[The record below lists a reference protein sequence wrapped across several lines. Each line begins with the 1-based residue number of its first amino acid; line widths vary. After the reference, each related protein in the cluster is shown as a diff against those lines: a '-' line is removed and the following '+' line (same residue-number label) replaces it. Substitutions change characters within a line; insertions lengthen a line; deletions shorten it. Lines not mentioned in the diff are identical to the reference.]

1 MGRKKIKIANI
12 VNNRQKHITF
22 MRRKAGIIKKCH
34 ELAILC
40 NARVMLMVWDE
51 EADCHVYATESADKL
66 MQAYEAAY
74 LGVGDRRLAEYEV
87 EQVGEG
93 SEDLVVKRVSGG
105 QPFMRDRYI
114 PRSIVGGAGGG
125 SGTMG
130 MSAGIAA
137 QQLFSGCS
145 TPNTLSPVSY
155 TDLSPD
161 LFRPPSLLFDLEHH
175 RRRNKQRPLVARP
188 TAGAEHHGQQSQGQA
203 QSDGHTLFPDTA
215 SFDFFLNSTLP
226 AFASPAAPVST
237 AATSTMHSRLNN
249 ATSPLLSPITD
260 GPSSEADS
268 PLKDKDS
275 GNLTF
280 CKALFDDDAF
290 LRDILNT
297 DF

>member
-1 MGRKKIKIANI
+1 
-12 VNNRQKHITF
+12 
-22 MRRKAGIIKKCH
+22 
-34 ELAILC
+34 
-40 NARVMLMVWDE
+40 MVWDE

-114 PRSIVGGAGGG
+114 PRSIVGGAN
-125 SGTMG
+125 SGNGAVG
-130 MSAGIAA
+130 MSTSIAA

-145 TPNTLSPVSY
+145 TPSTLGPVSY

-161 LFRPPSLLFDLEHH
+161 LFRPPSLLFDLEHY
-175 RRRNKQRPLVARP
+175 RRRSKQRPLVARP
-188 TAGAEHHGQQSQGQA
+188 TASAGHHGQQSQDQA
-203 QSDGHTLFPDTA
+203 QSHGHFSDTT

-226 AFASPAAPVST
+226 TFGSSGATVNT
-237 AATSTMHSRLNN
+237 ALTNTMHSQFNN
-249 ATSPLLSPITD
+249 AMSPLLSPITD
-260 GPSSEADS
+260 GASSVVDS